1 MATEIRAI
9 TAGRESNE
17 LPELDE
23 NDECTEIFSAEMM
36 PPSFDDRTSPSL
48 PAIEV
53 PAEVPTVQG
62 LALEALAT
70 EAPTRQG
77 INLEATRQGASFEA
91 PTRAFALPVS
101 DPDPPT
107 RSYAVVAPEPDPPT
121 RPIPSIEPLVIPL
134 PSVAPLLGRASS
146 SSLPP
151 PRPPLPSIP
160 VPPPMV
166 MPPAAQPPVAHL
178 DFDDQTRVRLPSFE
192 DRPEEDAQPILLQRR
207 KSQPPSVTPPPAASA
222 PASSPPAAGLRKTQG
237 LLGRLLSL
245 AVR

>member
-36 PPSFDDRTSPSL
+36 PSFDDRTSPSL
-48 PAIEV
+48 PAIEVLAV

-77 INLEATRQGASFEA
+77 IRLEA
-91 PTRAFALPVS
+91 PTPQ
-101 DPDPPT
+101 PDPP
-107 RSYAVVAPEPDPPT
+107 A
-121 RPIPSIEPLVIPL
+121 RPIRSIEPLVIPL

-166 MPPAAQPPVAHL
+166 LPPAAQPPAAHL
-178 DFDDQTRVRLPSFE
+178 DFDDQTRVRLPSFD

-207 KSQPPSVTPPPAASA
+207 KSQPPSVTPPPPAASER